1 MKTYKN
7 IFRSFF
13 VIPQLILLISLCIL
27 SVKAAAGDIDTS
39 FSAALTHVPAPAVS
53 TIYQTVVQPDGK
65 IIATGSFS
73 VVNNIYKKNIVR
85 LNPDGSLDPT
95 FNAPFLIPAGGMA
108 SPFVIQSI
116 ALQSNGKIVL
126 AGQFLTPRQGL
137 IRLNAD
143 GSMDTDFNNQPLV
156 ANIWLGYQV
165 QVMPDDSIYYSG
177 RKLIQGSGFI
187 EYIVRANSEGI
198 PQEETPILVSKF
210 IVQPDGKILIY
221 NDNTKTLRRLNPT
234 LTFNPSYD
242 ESFAPV
248 QIQNTVQTTN
258 TIYSLV
264 LQPDGKILIGG
275 QFNRVNGFTFN
286 NLARLNSDGS
296 IDGSFSVN
304 AVGASSFIYTM
315 LLLSDGKIMVA
326 GGFRLYNGVAK
337 YKIALLNSDGTL
349 VNSFAVPNNLA
360 TVYDLDLLNDGKFL
374 ASGVNFGIATPSNP
388 NPGANDSKLNLI
400 KFSLDGTVDDSYRPQ
415 IGENGRGYAV
425 RVLPDNKFLVA
436 GDFTTP
442 NGVER
447 KYLVRF
453 NADGT
458 VDASFHSPFTTPL
471 NLLDILPDGR
481 ILAGG
486 SDGISILS
494 PNGASIGGLSGSN
507 SAVAVKAL
515 PDGKALVGRF
525 DFIIRNNSNGSQETF
540 VRITAN
546 QFCSAIALQPDGKI
560 IVGGSFTDVAG
571 IPRGRVA
578 RLNADMTVDT
588 TFNPP
593 GGANGTVQTIA
604 VQPDGKILI
613 GGDFTAVNFDSS
625 KKYLARLNSDGTL
638 DTSFSPVLN
647 TRVSA
652 IRIESSGKIIMIGF
666 PDTGDFNSAP
676 GIIRKYN
683 PDGTLDSTF
692 NNSLNINL
700 RIISFDLQ
708 SNNKIIIVGLFTHV
722 NGVSSIGIAR
732 LLNTSNTMFDFDG
745 DGKTDISIFRPSNG
759 EWWYSRSSDGGNYA
773 AQFGSS
779 SDKLA
784 PGDYTGD
791 GRVDIA
797 IFKPST
803 GEWFILRSEDGSY
816 YSYPFGTSGDIPA
829 VGDFDGDG
837 KADSAVFRPSD
848 TNWYIRRSSDGGT
861 TIRQFGASGD
871 APSVGDYDGD
881 GKADIAIWRASVG
894 EWWIQ
899 KSSNLSVV
907 AFQFGSSTDK
917 PVQGD
922 YTGDGDTD
930 VAVFRPSTGEWFIL
944 RSEDQS
950 YYSFPFGANGD
961 VPAPGDYDGD
971 GRFDAAVFRPSD
983 NTWYVQRSTAGTL
996 IQTFGIAGDVPVPSA
1011 FSQGA
1016 APSPKIV
1023 RFDKFESEISPEI
1036 SSEIISEIK

>member
-7 IFRSFF
+7 IFHRFL

-27 SVKAAAGDIDTS
+27 SASAAAGDVDTS
-39 FSAALTHVPAPAVS
+39 FGAALTHVPAPAVS
-53 TIYQTVVQPDGK
+53 TIYQTIVQPDGK

-73 VVNNIYKKNIVR
+73 VINNIYKKNIVR

-95 FNAPFLIPAGGMA
+95 FNAPFLLPAGGMV

-116 ALQSNGKIVL
+116 ALQSNGKIIL

-143 GSMDTDFNNQPLV
+143 GSMDTAFNNQPLV
-156 ANIWLGYQV
+156 ANVWFGYQI

-177 RKLIQGSGFI
+177 RKLIQSSGFI
-187 EYIVRANSEGI
+187 EYIVRADSEGI
-198 PQEETPILVSKF
+198 PQEETPIFVSKF
-210 IVQPDGKILIY
+210 IVQPDAKILIY

-248 QIQNTVQTTN
+248 QIVNTSSSTN
-258 TIYSLV
+258 TIYSMLF
-264 LQPDGKILIGG
+264 QPDGKILIGG

-286 NLARLNSDGS
+286 NQARLNSDGS

-304 AVGASSFIYTM
+304 AVGPNSFIYTM

-326 GGFRLYNGVAK
+326 GGFRLYNGVTK
-337 YKIALLNSDGTL
+337 YKIALLNTDGTL

-360 TVYDLDLLNDGKFL
+360 TVYDLDFLNDGKFL
-374 ASGVNFGIATPSNP
+374 ASGVNFGIATQSNP

-400 KFSLDGTVDDSYRPQ
+400 KFSPDGTVDDSYYPQ

-425 RVLPDNKFLVA
+425 RVQPDNKFVVA

-458 VDASFHSPFTTPL
+458 VDTSFNQTVFEVPVT
-471 NLLDILPDGR
+471 LLEILPDGK
-481 ILAGG
+481 ILAGNG
-486 SDGISILS
+486 NGIRIFN
-494 PNGASIGGLSGSN
+494 PNGSSIASLSGS
-507 SAVAVKAL
+507 SFAVAIKAQ
-515 PDGKALVGRF
+515 PDGKVLVGKTGAV
-525 DFIIRNNSNGSQETF
+525 IRNNGTTGSQDAS
-540 VRITAN
+540 VAITSG
-546 QFCSAIALQPDGKI
+546 QFCAAFAFQPDGKI
-560 IVGGSFTDVAG
+560 LIGGSFADVAG
-571 IPRGRVA
+571 TPRGRIA
-578 RLNADMTVDT
+578 RLNADLTLDT

-593 GGANGTVQTIA
+593 GGANGTVQTIG
-604 VQPDGKILI
+604 VQSDGKILI
-613 GGDFTAVNFDSS
+613 GGDFTAVNFDAS

-652 IRIESSGKIIMIGF
+652 IRVESGGKIIMTGF

-676 GIIRKYN
+676 GIIRKFN

-708 SNNKIIIVGLFTHV
+708 SNNKIILVGLFTHI

-732 LLNTSNTMFDFDG
+732 LFNTSNTMFDFDG
-745 DGKTDISIFRPSNG
+745 DSKTDISIFRPSVG

-773 AQFGSS
+773 AQFGNS
-779 SDKLA
+779 SDKLT
-784 PGDYTGD
+784 PGDFTGD
-791 GRVDIA
+791 GRVDFA
-797 IFKPST
+797 VFRPST

-816 YSYPFGTSGDIPA
+816 YSYPFGTIGDIPV

-837 KADSAVFRPSD
+837 KADSAVFRPTD

-861 TIRQFGASGD
+861 TIQQFGATGD
-871 APSVGDYDGD
+871 APAVADYDGD
-881 GKADIAIWRASVG
+881 GKSDIAIWRASVG

-899 KSSNLSVV
+899 QSSNLSVI
-907 AFQFGSSTDK
+907 AYQFGNSADK

-922 YTGDGDTD
+922 YTGDGDAD
-930 VAVFRPSTGEWFIL
+930 VAIWRPSTGEWFIL
-944 RSEDQS
+944 RSENQS

-971 GRFDAAVFRPSD
+971 GKFDATVFRPSQS
-983 NTWYVQRSTAGTL
+983 TWYVQRTTAGTL
-996 IQTFGIAGDVPVPSA
+996 IQSFGIPGDVPVPNA

-1016 APSPKIV
+1016 EANSKNVPSK
-1023 RFDKFESEISPEI
+1023 KFEFEMN
-1036 SSEIISEIK
+1036 SEIIK